1 MRLGLVLDVDREE
14 YRFRVDVVMCVRS
27 IDLKYIYIIYIY
39 IIYIDE
45 LSVFNGSIEKN
56 SSKYILYSIIN

>member
-1 MRLGLVLDVDREE
+1 MFVFGPHFLDIYFIYIYMFCIRSRLLDVDREE

-39 IIYIDE
+39 NIYIY
-45 LSVFNGSIEKN
+45 NI
-56 SSKYILYSIIN
+56 Y